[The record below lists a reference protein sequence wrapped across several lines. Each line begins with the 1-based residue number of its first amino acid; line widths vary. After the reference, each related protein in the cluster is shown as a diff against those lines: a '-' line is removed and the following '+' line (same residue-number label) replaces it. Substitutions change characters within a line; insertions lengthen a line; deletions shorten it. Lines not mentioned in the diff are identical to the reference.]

1 MYRKQYAFLSLY
13 NKRGDRLIHNWT
25 FQYNRDLPPP
35 EIQISGWNLII
46 NATIISLPLSL
57 PYINRQGK
65 REKKEEEEENE
76 EGGLT

>member
-13 NKRGDRLIHNWT
+13 NKRGDHLIHNWT
-25 FQYNRDLPPP
+25 FQYNRDHPP